1 MGKINNNALDQIVFE
16 TDLDDDLKFQVNGAT
31 SLRVNANLA
40 LGLGNTTS
48 YGTAGQVL
56 TSNGA
61 ATAPYWQSLSFA
73 PTNNATFTG
82 NNTISNATLTGTT
95 TISNATVTGNNT
107 ISNATLTG
115 TTAIS
120 NATLTGNTNI
130 SETGIVRNTIEKTTV
145 AATAMTGTVNVDLVG
160 NTVQFF
166 TANASANWT
175 FNFRANS
182 TVAANTFLSNGES
195 TSVVLLVTNGGT
207 AYYPNSH
214 TIDGSAVTPKWQ
226 GGTAPTG
233 GNASGVDAYTYTIVK
248 TGNATYTVFASQT
261 QFA

>member
-48 YGTAGQVL
+48 YGTPGQVL
-56 TSNGA
+56 TTNGVS
-61 ATAPYWQSLSFA
+61 TAPYWQTLSFA

-82 NNTISNATLTGTT
+82 NNTISNATLTGNTT
-95 TISNATVTGNNT
+95 
-107 ISNATLTG
+107 
-115 TTAIS
+115 
-120 NATLTGNTNI
+120 I

-182 TVAANTFLSNGES
+182 TVTADTFLSNGDS

-207 AYYPNSH
+207 AYFPNSH
-214 TIDGSAVTPKWQ
+214 TIDGSAVTPRWQ

-233 GNASGVDAYTYTIVK
+233 GNANSVDA
-248 TGNATYTVFASQT
+248 
-261 QFA
+261 

>member
-1 MGKINNNALDQIVFE
+1 MGKINNNALNQVVVDTDTDQ
-16 TDLDDDLKFQVNGAT
+16 DLKFQINGAT
-31 SLRVNANLA
+31 SVRINANLA
-40 LGLGNTTS
+40 VGLGNTTS

-56 TSNGA
+56 TSNGV
-61 ATAPYWQSLSFA
+61 ATAPYWQSLSYA

-82 NNTISNATLTGTT
+82 NNTISNATLTGNTT
-95 TISNATVTGNNT
+95 
-107 ISNATLTG
+107 
-115 TTAIS
+115 
-120 NATLTGNTNI
+120 I

-145 AATAMTGTVNVDLVG
+145 AATAMTGTINVDLVG
-160 NTVQFF
+160 NTVQYF

-182 TVAANTFLSNGES
+182 TVAANTFLSNGDS

-214 TIDGSAVTPKWQ
+214 TVDGSAVTPKWQ
-226 GGTAPTG
+226 GGTAPTA

>member
-16 TDLDDDLKFQVNGAT
+16 TDLDDDLKLQVNGAT

-40 LGLGNTTS
+40 LGIGNSTS
-48 YGTAGQVL
+48 YGTSGQVL
-56 TSNGA
+56 TSNGV

-82 NNTISNATLTGTT
+82 NNTISNATLTGNTT
-95 TISNATVTGNNT
+95 
-107 ISNATLTG
+107 
-115 TTAIS
+115 
-120 NATLTGNTNI
+120 I

-145 AATAMTGTVNVDLVG
+145 AATAMTGTINVDLVG
-160 NTVQFF
+160 NTVQYF

-182 TVAANTFLSNGES
+182 SVAANTFLSNGDS
-195 TSVVLLVTNGGT
+195 TSVVLLVTTGGT

-214 TIDGSAVTPKWQ
+214 TVDSSAVTPKWQ

-261 QFA
+261 QFT

>member
-16 TDLDDDLKFQVNGAT
+16 TDLDDDLKLQVNGAT

-40 LGLGNTTS
+40 LGVGNSTS

-56 TSNGA
+56 TSNGD

-82 NNTISNATLTGTT
+82 NTT
-95 TISNATVTGNNT
+95 
-107 ISNATLTG
+107 
-115 TTAIS
+115 
-120 NATLTGNTNI
+120 I

-160 NTVQFF
+160 NTVQYF

-182 TVAANTFLSNGES
+182 SVAANTFLSNGDS

-214 TIDGSAVTPKWQ
+214 TVDSSAVTPKWQ

>member
-1 MGKINNNALDQIVFE
+1 MGKINNNALNQVVVDTDTDQ
-16 TDLDDDLKFQVNGAT
+16 DLKFQINGAT
-31 SLRVNANLA
+31 SVRINANLA
-40 LGLGNTTS
+40 VGLGNTTS

-56 TSNGA
+56 TSNGV
-61 ATAPYWQSLSFA
+61 ATAPYWQSLSYA

-95 TISNATVTGNNT
+95 SIA
-107 ISNATLTG
+107 
-115 TTAIS
+115 
-120 NATLTGNTNI
+120 NATLTGNTTI

-145 AATAMTGTVNVDLVG
+145 AATAMTGTINVDLIG
-160 NTVQFF
+160 NTVQYF

-182 TVAANTFLSNGES
+182 TVTSNTFLSNGDS

-214 TIDGSAVTPKWQ
+214 TVDGSAVTPKWQ
-226 GGTAPTG
+226 GGTAPTA

-248 TGNATYTVFASQT
+248 TASATYTVFASQT